1 MPTSRPADNQP
12 SLPPAISLPCSTHH
26 PSRGLS
32 SEEENLAFSLMML
45 ANGIW
50 GEHPAFLDH
59 DTTRPP
65 PPPLPPHVVDIP
77 VGVARDLAQGA
88 PAAEVTNQ
96 TSSSVIVVAPRQ
108 GPTQAPPPSSVVAVG
123 PNLVLERVV
132 PLSQAPNPVIVTQ
145 PAPALALSSTQAR
158 YVVATNKVPF
168 SKPNKA
174 STQPIK
180 PCKSLTTMATAVEN
194 QVLQQE
200 SQQLL
205 HECPLCLKRFNKSR
219 GLNAHMKIHPDGRL
233 HPCVWC
239 MSTFPNSSALRSH
252 VRRSNTYGGNK
263 QTLLGKSLAA
273 TSERKLGL
281 VAAAAIAW
289 HTIDLNMPE
298 I

>member
-1 MPTSRPADNQP
+1 MAASASRMPTSRPDDNQP

-45 ANGIW
+45 ANGIR

-96 TSSSVIVVAPRQ
+96 TSSSVVVVAPRQ
-108 GPTQAPPPSSVVAVG
+108 GPTQAPPPSSVVTVG

-132 PLSQAPNPVIVTQ
+132 PLSQAPHLVIVTQ

-158 YVVATNKVPF
+158 HVVATNKVPF

-180 PCKSLTTMATAVEN
+180 PCKSLKTAAMTVEN

-205 HECPLCLKRFNKSR
+205 HECPMCPR
-219 GLNAHMKIHPDGRL
+219 GLNVHMKSHADGRM

-239 MSTFPNSSALRSH
+239 MSTFPNSSALPSH
-252 VRRSNTYGGNK
+252 VRRSNTGGGIK
-263 QTLLGKSLAA
+263 PRRLAPIA
-273 TSERKLGL
+273 T
-281 VAAAAIAW
+281 AAIAW
-289 HTIDLNMPE
+289 HTIDLNIPE